1 VTGEGCLA
9 WLSASLIQP
18 SAGADPNV
26 VDDEAGMG
34 PLYAAVDMHRLAV
47 GHGRGNPVP
56 VGLLDAAD
64 IARLLLERGADVNA
78 ALKKPILQRQ
88 HTFGDSTLGAGAT
101 PLMRAAKSGDIE
113 LVRVLLAAGADPQLT
128 LPNGTTALML
138 AAGLGWRNGSPL
150 APSYDQGSEEE
161 AVETLEL
168 LLSLGLDLKAANE
181 VGDTALHAAISGRGS
196 ETIVRFLLERGA
208 DPAVPNGRQQTPLS
222 IAEARSTEAITA
234 LVRAAVP

>member
-1 VTGEGCLA
+1 
-9 WLSASLIQP
+9 
-18 SAGADPNV
+18 
-26 VDDEAGMG
+26 
-34 PLYAAVDMHRLAV
+34 
-47 GHGRGNPVP
+47 
-56 VGLLDAAD
+56 
-64 IARLLLERGADVNA
+64 
-78 ALKKPILQRQ
+78 
-88 HTFGDSTLGAGAT
+88 
-101 PLMRAAKSGDIE
+101 
-113 LVRVLLAAGADPQLT
+113 

-161 AVETLEL
+161 AVETLEM
-168 LLSLGLDLKAANE
+168 LLSLGLELKAANE
-181 VGDTALHAAISGRGS
+181 VGDTAWHAAISGRGS